1 MNLLENCFGFYDP
14 WSLLL
19 VNLTLTINL
28 TDFWTKKKTTDMLSF
43 KKIFT
48 GPGSCLVPGVDHL
61 DGLLFLLLVLLLHLL
76 GLPLAEG
83 YLLLLVQLS

>member
-1 MNLLENCFGFYDP
+1 MQSGFP
-14 WSLLL
+14 
-19 VNLTLTINL
+19 
-28 TDFWTKKKTTDMLSF
+28 KKV
-43 KKIFT
+43 FT
-48 GPGSCLVPGVDHL
+48 GPWSCPGPGVDHL

>member
-48 GPGSCLVPGVDHL
+48 GPGSCLLPFHPGV
-61 DGLLFLLLVLLLHLL
+61 G
-76 GLPLAEG
+76 
-83 YLLLLVQLS
+83 LLLLYLPLVLTLLLPGQLEWSS